1 MTTISFKAEPV
12 KIGSL
17 VIIRLPKSVSAKLP
31 SRGMVM
37 VKGTIN
43 GFHFQSALE
52 PDGKGSHWFKIDKTM
67 REASGAEVGNSVTL
81 EIEPI
86 KEWPEPKVPADL
98 KKVLA
103 ADTKARNLWIDI
115 TPIARWDW
123 IRWINGT
130 KNPETR
136 RIRIG
141 KALSKLKAGKRTAC
155 CFNRSQCTDSDVSK
169 NGILLEPNANE
180 RVNGHF
186 DPKIIFTY
194 AAGPNHV
201 LEIDEFPRK
210 WTAEH

>member
-1 MTTISFKAEPV
+1 MAKISFKSEPV

-17 VIIRLPKSVSAKLP
+17 IIILLPKSASAKLP

-67 REASGAEVGNSVTL
+67 RKAFGIEVGHDIML

-86 KEWPEPKVPADL
+86 KDWPEPKVPTDL
-98 KKVLA
+98 KKALTM
-103 ADTKARNLWIDI
+103 DTKACNLWMDI
-115 TPIARWDW
+115 TPNARWDW

-136 RIRIG
+136 KIRVE

-155 CFNRSQCTDSDVSK
+155 CFNRSQCTESDISK
-169 NGILLEPNANE
+169 NGILLEPK
-180 RVNGHF
+180 G
-186 DPKIIFTY
+186 
-194 AAGPNHV
+194 
-201 LEIDEFPRK
+201 L
-210 WTAEH
+210 